1 MREIDDSTGN
11 LLVSEEEVVIEE
23 FRVLVAIL
31 LFRRS
36 EVLRE
41 ECAILSFRTTLPN
54 LRGDAAI

>member
-41 ECAILSFRTTLPN
+41 ECAILGFRTTLPN